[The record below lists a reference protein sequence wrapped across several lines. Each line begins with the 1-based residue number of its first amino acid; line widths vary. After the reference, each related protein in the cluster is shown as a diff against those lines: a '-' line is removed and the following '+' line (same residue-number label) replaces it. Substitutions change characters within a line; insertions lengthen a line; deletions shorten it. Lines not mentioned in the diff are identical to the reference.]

1 MWPKQLLGPCG
12 APPKH
17 VTSSSI
23 IQQSGMFSLLAE
35 TLTPLQSGMHGKA
48 KHPQSRVFSLG
59 SPLVKDDPTSYA
71 TTHPSLKY
79 HQNWFQV
86 SVIKLAWFN
95 SYQTNTHCFVIIFP
109 PSATHV
115 PSFAVGI
122 PKIGKKKIYW
132 LSSSW
137 LEMATPSPESGH
149 HPATSIATVHLRT
162 VDVRLATHLVQQSEI
177 YSRDTQWVASFI
189 KEKYVFHF
197 LISQVKIMLLIM

>member
-1 MWPKQLLGPCG
+1 MISISFPWPRSILWQVWALAFPRPDEAETETCCKIRDKFDVITDDGHERMWPKQLLGPCG

-115 PSFAVGI
+115 PSFAVGK
-122 PKIGKKKIYW
+122 PKIGKKRSTDCRHLGLRW
-132 LSSSW
+132 Q
-137 LEMATPSPESGH
+137 H
-149 HPATSIATVHLRT
+149 HLLRADT
-162 VDVRLATHLVQQSEI
+162 TQRLPLPRST
-177 YSRDTQWVASFI
+177 
-189 KEKYVFHF
+189 
-197 LISQVKIMLLIM
+197 